1 MTKPLITPSDMRNH
15 PLDVGGFEITV
26 LASDDQTL
34 GYEVFHIAGPEGKG
48 PGPHFHPWDESF
60 FVLHG
65 EVHCGV
71 DDVETLA
78 QAGSFIHVPGG
89 STHWFHFGKG
99 GAAMVSMTS
108 QGNASKMFTAFAKG
122 ISWDNPDREK
132 LVNLA
137 EMYGQI
143 ILKPKA

>member
-1 MTKPLITPSDMRNH
+1 MRKLLITPIGMRKH

-26 LASDDQTL
+26 LASEDATQ

-60 FVLHG
+60 FILHG
-65 EVHCGV
+65 ELHCGV
-71 DDVETLA
+71 DGVETVA

-89 STHWFHFGKG
+89 STHWFQFGKG
-99 GAAMVSMTS
+99 GAAMISMTS
-108 QGNASKMFTAFAKG
+108 QGNASKMFTDFAHG

-132 LVNLA
+132 LVDLA
-137 EMYGQI
+137 EKYGQI
-143 ILKPKA
+143 IQKSKT

>member
-1 MTKPLITPSDMRNH
+1 MRKLLITPIGMRKH

-26 LASDDQTL
+26 LASEDDTQ

-60 FVLHG
+60 FILHG
-65 EVHCGV
+65 ELHCDIDG
-71 DDVETLA
+71 VETVA

-89 STHWFHFGKG
+89 STHWFQFGKG
-99 GAAMVSMTS
+99 GAAMISMTS
-108 QGNASKMFTAFAKG
+108 QGNASKMFTDFAHG

-132 LVNLA
+132 LVDLA
-137 EMYGQI
+137 EKYGQI
-143 ILKPKA
+143 IQKSKT

>member
-1 MTKPLITPSDMRNH
+1 MPKLLITPIGMRKL

-26 LASDDQTL
+26 LASEDVTQ

-60 FVLHG
+60 FILHG
-65 EVHCGV
+65 ELHCGV
-71 DDVETLA
+71 DGVETVA

-89 STHWFHFGKG
+89 STHWFQFGKG
-99 GAAMVSMTS
+99 GAAMISMTS
-108 QGNASKMFTAFAKG
+108 QGNASKMFTDFAHG

-132 LVNLA
+132 LVDLA
-137 EMYGQI
+137 EKYGQI
-143 ILKPKA
+143 IQKSKT